1 MRTFFEPDRE
11 EEFEAAKDLL
21 IRRCLDW
28 ADDCGLASD
37 DLVLTAALDSR
48 HRSRDGRLASGM
60 PRRCAGSCWSGSPG
74 TSPHPGRTSTPP
86 RKP

>member
-60 PRRCAGSCWSGSPG
+60 P
-74 TSPHPGRTSTPP
+74 PP
-86 RKP
+86 RREARPYGGWRRWPTGSERRAGR